1 MPVSE
6 TLESVGCKIAEM
18 DFPPRIINHEA
29 STPLGQTLAEV
40 AAKLEE
46 SSQGAL
52 QVSAGDGADLP
63 GVPALS
69 IVHPH
74 RGKIHY
80 MAAPE
85 GPEEAPFINALT
97 AMDSVNYAYRDKLE
111 KMEMAAEIIVFIA
124 ASCPHCPK
132 AVSAANAVALMSPAV
147 TTIIVDAQHN
157 EELAAKFGVKSV
169 PCTLLDRGL
178 SIVGEITV
186 AELVE
191 RILNR
196 GTDEQGAKVLFS
208 LIEQDRLDEAVEF
221 IREKEGTQL
230 FVAAWRKSSL
240 ASRIGFMILVEA
252 ILQEDEHALDDSVPN
267 LIAILDS
274 GDASLRGDTAD
285 VLGQIGHPSAIPA
298 LKNLQNDENPDV
310 ADIASE
316 ALGEIEDRM
325 E

>member
-1 MPVSE
+1 
-6 TLESVGCKIAEM
+6 
-18 DFPPRIINHEA
+18 
-29 STPLGQTLAEV
+29 
-40 AAKLEE
+40 
-46 SSQGAL
+46 
-52 QVSAGDGADLP
+52 
-63 GVPALS
+63 
-69 IVHPH
+69 
-74 RGKIHY
+74 
-80 MAAPE
+80 
-85 GPEEAPFINALT
+85 
-97 AMDSVNYAYRDKLE
+97 
-111 KMEMAAEIIVFIA
+111 
-124 ASCPHCPK
+124 
-132 AVSAANAVALMSPAV
+132 
-147 TTIIVDAQHN
+147 
-157 EELAAKFGVKSV
+157 
-169 PCTLLDRGL
+169 
-178 SIVGEITV
+178 V

-196 GTDEQGAKVLFS
+196 GTDEQGSKVLLS
-208 LIEQDRLDEAVEF
+208 LIEQDRLDEAVEL
-221 IREKEGTQL
+221 IREQEGTQL

-285 VLGQIGHPSAIPA
+285 VLGQIGHPSAIPT